1 MSESIHSKEY
11 INILT
16 KLREARSS
24 SGLTQSEV
32 ATKLNKPQSY
42 VSKIECGE
50 RRVDV
55 VELAKLADLYS
66 KTLNWFVK

>member
-11 INILT
+11 ANVVR
-16 KLREARSS
+16 KLREARDS
-24 SGLTQSEV
+24 SGLTQFEV

-55 VELAKLADLYS
+55 VELTKLADLYS

>member
-11 INILT
+11 AKVVT
-16 KLREARSS
+16 KLREARDN

-32 ATKLNKPQSY
+32 ATKINKPQSY